1 MKPAIILYKSIKNL
15 QMFRWTEEYICIYT
29 SRVYMFIQARGV
41 LADIPELKD
50 MTLMECIEK
59 VNWNTPTF
67 PLLLEFSNNFQL

>member
-1 MKPAIILYKSIKNL
+1 
-15 QMFRWTEEYICIYT
+15 MFRCTEEYICIYT

-59 VNWNTPTF
+59 VN
-67 PLLLEFSNNFQL
+67 

>member
-1 MKPAIILYKSIKNL
+1 MNRRIH
-15 QMFRWTEEYICIYT
+15 YT

-59 VNWNTPTF
+59 VN
-67 PLLLEFSNNFQL
+67 